1 MANKRDYYEVLGV
14 SKDADQ
20 GAIKKAYRKLAM
32 QHHPDRNQGDKD
44 AETKFKE
51 AAEAYDVVGNGEK
64 RAQYDRFGHQ
74 AFAGGAGQGGH
85 PGGFNNM
92 EDIFSA
98 FGDIFGGGGGGGGF
112 GSMFGG
118 GGGGG
123 RGRRPG
129 GPSKGRDLRI
139 VLDLTLEEIA
149 EGVEKTVTLGR
160 TEKCSPCTG
169 TGAKKGT
176 KKTKCTTCGGQGQV
190 ARNAGIFTM
199 AQTCPRCKGQGE
211 MIETPCPECKGT
223 GGVRDKADVK
233 IQVPAGV
240 EEGMRLVVRGEG
252 DAGSAGGP
260 RGDLQVVVRETEH
273 KLFQRSGP
281 DLLIEVPVSFSQL
294 ALGDKVEIPTLTG
307 KVDMTIPAG
316 TQSGKLFRLRNQGL
330 PHLEGR
336 GQGDQLVRVFVE
348 VPKKLTDRQK
358 ELLVEFGD
366 LEVENSGKKSFFDRI
381 LDHFA

>member
-1 MANKRDYYEVLGV
+1 MADKRDYYEVLGV

-32 QHHPDRNQGDKD
+32 QHHPDRNKGDKD

-64 RAQYDRFGHQ
+64 RAKYDRFGHQ
-74 AFAGGAGQGGH
+74 AFAGSAGQGGH

-118 GGGGG
+118 GGG

-129 GPSKGRDLRI
+129 GASKGRDLRI

-149 EGVEKTVTLGR
+149 EGVAKTVSLGR

-211 MIETPCPECKGT
+211 MIESPCPECKGT

-307 KVDMTIPAG
+307 KVDMTIPTG

-358 ELLVEFGD
+358 ELLAEFGD